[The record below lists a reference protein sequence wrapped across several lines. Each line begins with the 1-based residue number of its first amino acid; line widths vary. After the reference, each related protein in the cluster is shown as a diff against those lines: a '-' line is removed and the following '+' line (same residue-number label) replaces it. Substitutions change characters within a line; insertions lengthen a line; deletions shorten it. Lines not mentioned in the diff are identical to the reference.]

1 MRSADPESMR
11 AVPRRW
17 RAARQATDRRGT
29 QDRAPAR
36 EQRLGPV
43 LIAAKLGIPALTVHA
58 VLVWCRLNRRRL
70 AFAPIGP
77 PRGAH
82 ST

>member
-1 MRSADPESMR
+1 MQHAKPPTAEVRKI
-11 AVPRRW
+11 VHL
-17 RAARQATDRRGT
+17 RG
-29 QDRAPAR
+29 